1 MEEIHLNNSVQEA
14 HYILKQV
21 KKYFKPGIKARYY
34 ILVVNDRFDHTFN
47 FFFNIFKPKHF
58 SRSIPLHRI
67 KCYSL
72 DYLENLIKELQQE
85 TQLTINFVL
94 FENQRWPSTNQLISY
109 KRSVK
114 D

>member
-14 HYILKQV
+14 QYVLKQV
-21 KKYFKPGIKARYY
+21 NKYFKPGIRARYY

-47 FFFNIFKPKHF
+47 FFFNVFKSRQF

-67 KCYSL
+67 KHYNL
-72 DYLENLIKELQQE
+72 EYLEHIVKNLQKE

-94 FENQRWPSTNQLISY
+94 FENQRWPSTNKLISY
-109 KRSVK
+109 RRSK
-114 D
+114 